1 MSSFGQLLVLSGPSG
16 VGKTTIAHR
25 LLAGDSAGR
34 GRSRIERSISYTT
47 RPPRPGE
54 REGRDYYFVNRA
66 EFLRLIKK
74 NAFLEWAQLFGYYY
88 GTPRRE
94 AQRRLRRGINLLLV
108 IDVQGAA
115 QLRRRRGRLAVP
127 FSFIFVLPPSLAI
140 LRTRLEARQSEGPE
154 QLELRLQ
161 TARRELRAAAQFD
174 YLVINRSLD
183 QAVGAI
189 EQVIGAT
196 GRSPLVSI

>member
-16 VGKTTIAHR
+16 VGKTTIAHC
-25 LLAGDSAGR
+25 LLAGDGAAR
-34 GRSRIERSISYTT
+34 GRVRVERSISYTT

-66 EFLRLIKK
+66 EFLQLIKK
-74 NAFLEWAQLFGYYY
+74 NALLEWAQLFGYYY

-115 QLRRRRGRLAVP
+115 QLRRRRSRLELP
-127 FSFIFVLPPSLAI
+127 LSFIFVLPPSLAT
-140 LRTRLEARQSEGPE
+140 LRARLEARQSEAPE
-154 QLELRLQ
+154 QLELRLR
-161 TARRELRAAAQFD
+161 TARCELRAAAQFD
-174 YLVINRSLD
+174 YLIVNRRLD
-183 QAVGAI
+183 QAVEAI
-189 EQVIGAT
+189 EQLIYI
-196 GRSPLVSI
+196 RRQL